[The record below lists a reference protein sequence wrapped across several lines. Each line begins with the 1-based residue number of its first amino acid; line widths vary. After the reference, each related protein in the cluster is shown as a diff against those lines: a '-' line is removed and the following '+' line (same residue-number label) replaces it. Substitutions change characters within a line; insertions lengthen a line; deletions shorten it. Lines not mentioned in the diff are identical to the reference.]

1 MNLRMNLRTSWE
13 SGAAE
18 GATSATLGAPMRR
31 KKDASGRAAPSET
44 LEARMTRE
52 AYNAVMAKE
61 RGARRK
67 SEREMQGVNAD
78 GSEDE
83 MQVEFPTAGATRHL
97 RRRASVERALL
108 TAYPRSPAHP
118 PPATP

>member
-1 MNLRMNLRTSWE
+1 
-13 SGAAE
+13 
-18 GATSATLGAPMRR
+18 MRR

-67 SEREMQGVNAD
+67 SEREIQGVNAD

-83 MQVEFPTAGATRHL
+83 MQVEFPTAGVTRRL
-97 RRRASVERALL
+97 QRRASVEGALL
-108 TAYPRSPAHP
+108 AAWQPSGARRRETKARSWEPIACQGSF
-118 PPATP
+118 TS